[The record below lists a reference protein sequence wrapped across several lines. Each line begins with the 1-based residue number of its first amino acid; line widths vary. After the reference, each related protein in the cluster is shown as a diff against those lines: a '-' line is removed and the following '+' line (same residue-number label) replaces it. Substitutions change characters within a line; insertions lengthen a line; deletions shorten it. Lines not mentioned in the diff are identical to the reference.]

1 MEKIFFSSKR
11 KKLSKEEKED
21 LKKNYKQLT
30 TNGGKQKGIYPE
42 RTEGTRP
49 EKVKRW
55 NPFGLV
61 KNSANIKVGKNGKV
75 KIHDIKISNN

>member
-21 LKKNYKQLT
+21 LKNYKQLT
-30 TNGGKQKGIYPE
+30 TNGGEQKGIYPE
-42 RTEGTRP
+42 RAKGTKP

-55 NPFGLV
+55 NPFG
-61 KNSANIKVGKNGKV
+61 
-75 KIHDIKISNN
+75 